1 MKRRIALLIAL
12 LLSFQ
17 GVGFVPANAAV
28 TWSQVSKFDA
38 AYDGKTPNSNYDL
51 EYSSVYIFDNEV
63 DNIYFYLEFAKVPT
77 VNMFNDGL
85 GSWAFIGLDYDLN
98 GIADLRLSI
107 SGVTLTR
114 DRSTV
119 SGSTYDPINKKF
131 LSCSV
136 GVFTNIDDGDKW
148 IGLKVSRNCI
158 KLPNTFEMY
167 GYAAYNANS
176 STSESFDY
184 APYPSMRV
192 NLLGSST
199 QDPVTGNSLAG
210 LTHALPS
217 NVPNSSSKVSNF
229 SEPPKDLSKLSEQL
243 LPSVVTVRCLTGSG
257 TGWSGDLK
265 LSPALVATGYQSLVI
280 TNHHVIENCMG
291 TKNVSV
297 VLSNG
302 TSVPGKIVSWNSSN
316 DVAGVATVTSIP
328 ALQWIGSPPR
338 QGWWVGVL
346 GSPLGKSNVL
356 TTGIIS
362 SINNLAKTFT
372 MTAAINPGN
381 SGGPVFDST
390 GRVLGLATSKNL
402 LSSGEIAEGFG
413 NAHGVPL
420 LCSTVVV
427 CDSEKDPWNAI
438 SKFELASSDA
448 ASIAKAAADAKAKAD
463 ADAKAIADAN
473 AKAKAD
479 ADAKAKADA
488 DAKAKADA
496 DAKAKADADAKAKA
510 DADAKEQAN
519 LIITKQ
525 KTDDC
530 IQHNS
535 DIKLVIYNLT
545 TAKTLFPASGALL
558 QGIIDSAPESI
569 NCSYI
574 DLETFDAELKGE
586 KMLFK
591 AFESIA
597 SSTILNAK
605 TLATK
610 KTTITCVKGKLTK
623 KVTAVKPKCPS
634 GYKIKK

>member
-1 MKRRIALLIAL
+1 
-12 LLSFQ
+12 
-17 GVGFVPANAAV
+17 
-28 TWSQVSKFDA
+28 
-38 AYDGKTPNSNYDL
+38 
-51 EYSSVYIFDNEV
+51 
-63 DNIYFYLEFAKVPT
+63 
-77 VNMFNDGL
+77 
-85 GSWAFIGLDYDLN
+85 
-98 GIADLRLSI
+98 
-107 SGVTLTR
+107 
-114 DRSTV
+114 
-119 SGSTYDPINKKF
+119 
-131 LSCSV
+131 
-136 GVFTNIDDGDKW
+136 
-148 IGLKVSRNCI
+148 
-158 KLPNTFEMY
+158 
-167 GYAAYNANS
+167 
-176 STSESFDY
+176 
-184 APYPSMRV
+184 
-192 NLLGSST
+192 
-199 QDPVTGNSLAG
+199 
-210 LTHALPS
+210 
-217 NVPNSSSKVSNF
+217 
-229 SEPPKDLSKLSEQL
+229 
-243 LPSVVTVRCLTGSG
+243 
-257 TGWSGDLK
+257 

-479 ADAKAKADA
+479 ADAKAKTDA

-510 DADAKEQAN
+510 EEEAKAQAN
-519 LIITKQ
+519 LVVTKQ
-525 KTDDC
+525 KTESC

-545 TAKTLFPASGALL
+545 TAKTLFPASGSLL

-623 KVTAVKPKCPS
+623 KVTGVKPKCPA
-634 GYKIKK
+634 GYKVKK

>member
-463 ADAKAIADAN
+463 ADAK
-473 AKAKAD
+473 
-479 ADAKAKADA
+479 
-488 DAKAKADA
+488 
-496 DAKAKADADAKAKA
+496 
-510 DADAKEQAN
+510 EQAN

-623 KVTAVKPKCPS
+623 KVTGVKPKCPA
-634 GYKIKK
+634 GYKVKK

>member
-17 GVGFVPANAAV
+17 GVGFVSANAAV

-63 DNIYFYLEFAKVPT
+63 DNIYFYLEFAQVPT

-107 SGVTLTR
+107 SRLTLTR

-119 SGSTYDPINKKF
+119 SGSAYDPINRKF

-136 GVFTNIDDGDKW
+136 GVFTNIDGGDKW

-158 KLPNTFEMY
+158 KLPNTFEMF
-167 GYAAYNANS
+167 GYAEYNEI
-176 STSESFDY
+176 STSDSYDY

-210 LTHALPS
+210 LTHTLPS
-217 NVPNSSSKVSNF
+217 NVPNSSSKSSNF

-243 LPSVVTVRCLTGSG
+243 LPSVVTVRCLAGSG

-265 LSPALVATGYQSLVI
+265 LSPALVTAGYQSLII

-302 TSVPGKIVSWNSSN
+302 SSVPGKIVSWNSSN

-402 LSSGEIAEGFG
+402 LSSGAIAEGFG

-438 SKFELASSDA
+438 SKFELVSSDA
-448 ASIAKAAADAKAKAD
+448 ASIAKAEADAKTKAEADAKTKAEADAKAKAE
-463 ADAKAIADAN
+463 
-473 AKAKAD
+473 
-479 ADAKAKADA
+479 ADAKAKAEA
-488 DAKAKADA
+488 DAKAKAEEE
-496 DAKAKADADAKAKA
+496 AKA
-510 DADAKEQAN
+510 QAN
-519 LIITKQ
+519 LVVTKQ
-525 KTDDC
+525 KTESC

-545 TAKTLFPASGALL
+545 TAKTLFPASGSLL

-623 KVTAVKPKCPS
+623 KVTAVKPKCPA
-634 GYKIKK
+634 GYKVKK